1 MKTVLVVDDQPDVG
15 DCLGALLESAG
26 YQVRVA
32 YSGEQGL
39 TSVAEARPDA
49 VILDIA
55 MPSMSGYDVAR
66 ILRKSYGSDLTLIAV
81 SAWDDV
87 RTRELV
93 KASGFDAHLTKPA
106 QLSDLNKLLS

>member
-1 MKTVLVVDDQPDVG
+1 MSSVVIIDDQRDVG
-15 DCLGALLESAG
+15 DCLGALLEEAG

-39 TSVAEARPDA
+39 TSIAAARPDA

-66 ILRKSYGSDLTLIAV
+66 ILRKRYGADLTLIALT
-81 SAWDDV
+81 AWDDTWTLE
-87 RTRELV
+87 RA
-93 KASGFDAHLTKPA
+93 KSAGFNAHLTKPA
-106 QLSDLNKLLS
+106 QLSDLKRLLA

>member
-1 MKTVLVVDDQPDVG
+1 MRSVLIVDDQRDVG
-15 DCLGALLESAG
+15 DSLGALLEKAG

-32 YSGEQGL
+32 YTGEQGL

-66 ILRKSYGSDLTLIAV
+66 ILRKSYGDDLKLIALT
-81 SAWDDV
+81 AWDDTWTLE
-87 RTRELV
+87 RA
-93 KASGFDAHLTKPA
+93 KAAGFNAHLTKPA
-106 QLSDLNKLLS
+106 QLSDLKRLLS